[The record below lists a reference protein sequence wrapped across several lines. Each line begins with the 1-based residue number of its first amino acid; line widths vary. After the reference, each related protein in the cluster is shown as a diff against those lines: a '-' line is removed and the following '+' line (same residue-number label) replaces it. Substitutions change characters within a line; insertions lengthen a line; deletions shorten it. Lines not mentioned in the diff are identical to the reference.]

1 MTAELRGEKG
11 IMKKNTTI
19 LLLSLT
25 LIMYIF
31 IYKKR
36 GGITVLLVCRDD
48 GLVTAQSKTHYY
60 IVCV

>member
-1 MTAELRGEKG
+1 MTAELKGEKG

-36 GGITVLLVCRDD
+36 GE
-48 GLVTAQSKTHYY
+48 
-60 IVCV
+60 